1 MKLSRRFTAADTVVD
16 LVREDYNIL
25 PVLSRFSLP
34 LGFGPATVGE
44 LCERCGIST
53 DVFLLIVN
61 FLLSGEIDGD
71 KMRAVPVTGVVDF
84 LHNSHD
90 YFLAYKFP
98 HIRANLLGALDDSHT
113 DINPII
119 VRFFDD
125 FVHHVE
131 EHFRYE
137 ERTVFPHVRAIA
149 AGTPSDY
156 SIATFTRQ
164 HDDEIS
170 RTLRE
175 LKNIIL
181 RYYDTSRPYRMYDVL
196 VDICNVEDDLESHNV
211 IENNILVPL
220 ARDEEKRRHKGA
232 AGR

>member
-1 MKLSRRFTAADTVVD
+1 MKISRRFTSADTVVD
-16 LVREDYNIL
+16 LVKEDYNIL

-34 LGFGPATVGE
+34 LGFGSATIGQ
-44 LCERCGIST
+44 LCDQSGISD

-61 FLLSGEIDGD
+61 FLLSGEIDSQR
-71 KMRAVPVTGVVDF
+71 MHHMSAVGVVDF

-119 VRFFDD
+119 VKFFDD

-137 ERTVFPHVRAIA
+137 ENTVFPHVRALA
-149 AGTPSDY
+149 SDSHTAY
-156 SIATFTRQ
+156 SISTFTRQ

-175 LKNIIL
+175 MKNIIL
-181 RYYDTSRPYRMYDVL
+181 RYYDTSRHYRMYDVL
-196 VDICNVEDDLESHNV
+196 VDICNVEEDLECHNI

-220 ARDEEKRRHKGA
+220 VHEAEKRRHKDA
-232 AGR
+232 APR

>member
-1 MKLSRRFTAADTVVD
+1 MRISRRFTAADTVAD
-16 LVREDYNIL
+16 LISEDYNIL

-34 LGFGPATVGE
+34 LGVGAATVGE
-44 LCERCGIST
+44 LCQRNDISV

-61 FLLSGEIDGD
+61 FLLSGEIDSERMHTAHVG
-71 KMRAVPVTGVVDF
+71 GVVDF

-98 HIRANLLGALDDSHT
+98 HIRANLLAALDDAHD

-119 VRFFDD
+119 VKFFDD
-125 FVHHVE
+125 FVSHVE

-137 ERTVFPHVRAIA
+137 ELTVFPHVRSLT
-149 AGTPSDY
+149 AGEATDY

-164 HDDEIS
+164 HDDAIS
-170 RTLRE
+170 QTLNE

-196 VDICNVEDDLESHNV
+196 VDICNVEDDLDSHNV
-211 IENNILVPL
+211 IENDILVPL
-220 ARDEEKRRHKGA
+220 TRAEEKRRHKGA